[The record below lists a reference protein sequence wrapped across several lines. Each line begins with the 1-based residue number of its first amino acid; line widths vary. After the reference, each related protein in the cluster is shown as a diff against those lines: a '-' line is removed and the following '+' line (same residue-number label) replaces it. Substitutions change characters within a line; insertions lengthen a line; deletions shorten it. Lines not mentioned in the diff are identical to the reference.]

1 MKKYIVE
8 IIYIDNI
15 QKTITFEL
23 NQDMLYDSYKKYIKS
38 NDITKSELNQ
48 VLAST
53 ANISEESV
61 RKHITGKN
69 FPNDINI
76 VYAYGNLLKADT
88 HF

>member
-53 ANISEESV
+53 VFKCLFN
-61 RKHITGKN
+61 
-69 FPNDINI
+69 
-76 VYAYGNLLKADT
+76 
-88 HF
+88 